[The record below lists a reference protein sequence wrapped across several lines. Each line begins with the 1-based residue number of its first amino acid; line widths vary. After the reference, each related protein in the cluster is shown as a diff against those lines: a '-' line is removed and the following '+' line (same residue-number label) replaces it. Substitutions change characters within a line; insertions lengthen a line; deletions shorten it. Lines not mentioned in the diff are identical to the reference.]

1 MGFQWDW
8 EFTFETVL
16 PQLLVGFRITV
27 MATILG
33 MMLALVLGLLLA
45 IGRRSSIKFVSY
57 PIGFLIE
64 FVRSTPLL
72 VQLFFLYYV
81 LPDYGISLSPLT
93 IGILALGVHYS
104 SYTAEVYRAG
114 IEAVDRGQWEAA
126 TSLNL
131 SPLQTWRRIII
142 PQSIPPVV
150 PALGNYLIAMFKDT
164 PLLQS
169 ITVLEVLYVSRQIQ
183 SETFRAIEP
192 LTMVGILFLVVSLI
206 SAQLVKLVEKWT
218 RLPR

>member
-8 EFTFETVL
+8 QFTFETVL

-33 MMLALVLGLLLA
+33 MLLALALGLVLA
-45 IGRRSSIKFVSY
+45 IGRRSHVKMISY
-57 PIGFLIE
+57 PVGFLIE

-81 LPDYGISLSPLT
+81 LPSYGISFSPLT

-131 SPLQTWRRIII
+131 STFQTWKRVVI
-142 PQSIPPVV
+142 PQAIPPVV

-169 ITVLEVLYVSRQIQ
+169 ITVLEVLNVARQIQ
-183 SETFRAIEP
+183 SDHFRAIEP
-192 LTMVGILFLVVSLI
+192 LTTVGILFLVVSLI

-218 RLPR
+218 RLPH

>member
-8 EFTFETVL
+8 QFTFETVL

-27 MATILG
+27 MATVLG
-33 MMLALVLGLLLA
+33 MALALVLGLLLA
-45 IGRRSSIKFVSY
+45 VGRRSRIRWVSY
-57 PIGFLIE
+57 PVGFFIE

-81 LPDYGISLSPLT
+81 LPSYGIALSPLT

-104 SYTAEVYRAG
+104 TYTAEVYRAG

-126 TSLNL
+126 ISLNL
-131 SPLQTWRRIII
+131 SPLQTWRRVVV
-142 PQSIPPVV
+142 PQAIPPVV

-169 ITVLEVLYVSRQIQ
+169 ITVLEVLNVARQIQ
-183 SETFRAIEP
+183 SDHFRAIEP
-192 LTMVGILFLVVSLI
+192 LTVVGVLFLVVSLI
-206 SAQLVKLVEKWT
+206 SAQLVKLTEKWT
-218 RLPR
+218 QLPR

>member
-1 MGFQWDW
+1 MNFQWDW
-8 EFTFETVL
+8 QFTFETVL
-16 PQLLVGFRITV
+16 PALLVGFRITV

-33 MMLALVLGLLLA
+33 MILALVLGLLLA
-45 IGRRSSIKFVSY
+45 IGRRSPIKFVSY

-64 FVRSTPLL
+64 FIRSTPLL

-126 TSLNL
+126 ISLNL
-131 SPLQTWRRIII
+131 SPLQTWKRIII

-150 PALGNYLIAMFKDT
+150 PALGNYLIAM
-164 PLLQS
+164 
-169 ITVLEVLYVSRQIQ
+169 
-183 SETFRAIEP
+183 
-192 LTMVGILFLVVSLI
+192 
-206 SAQLVKLVEKWT
+206 
-218 RLPR
+218 